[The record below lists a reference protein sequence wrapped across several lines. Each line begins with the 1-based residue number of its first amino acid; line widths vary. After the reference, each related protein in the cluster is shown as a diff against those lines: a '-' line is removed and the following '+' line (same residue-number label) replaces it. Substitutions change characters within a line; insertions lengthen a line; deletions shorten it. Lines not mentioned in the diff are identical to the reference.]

1 MWGMPEDLLNQMRDA
16 LPIIGS
22 LIVIEGLLSADNIL
36 AIAALASELPEE
48 QRKPAVR
55 LGLLGA
61 YVWRGIALLGAALI
75 VRYWWVKLIGALYL
89 IHLMLRHFG
98 ESAREGELDAGKRPP
113 RPGFWATVFSI
124 QILDLSL
131 GVDNVVTAVVMS
143 PKFWVICT
151 GVGLGLLTLW
161 LFATLSLKLVAR
173 YPVLKHAAFL
183 LVGYVGVILI
193 VEMASHVDLGAPA
206 KAIGIVLILTLSLLY
221 SKAPLL
227 QTALGPVL
235 RMLRPVVEA
244 YDAVF
249 EKTLGL
255 FKKRPDTLSS

>member
-1 MWGMPEDLLNQMRDA
+1 MPPDLLNQVREA

-48 QRKPAVR
+48 KRKPAVR
-55 LGLLGA
+55 LGLAGA

-75 VRYWWVKLIGALYL
+75 VKYWWVKLIGALYL

-98 ESAREGELDAGKRPP
+98 EAARQEELDETKRPHS
-113 RPGFWATVFSI
+113 PGFWATVFSI

-161 LFATLSLKLVAR
+161 MFATLSLTLVAR

-193 VEMASHVDLGAPA
+193 VEMASHLDLGTYG
-206 KAIGIVLILTLSLLY
+206 KAIGIVLILGLSLLY
-221 SKAPLL
+221 SRTPVL
-227 QTALGPVL
+227 QAMFGPVL
-235 RMLRPVVEA
+235 RLLRPVVEA
-244 YDAVF
+244 YDTAF
-249 EKTLGL
+249 EKALSL
-255 FKKRPDTLSS
+255 FKKTA